1 MCNSSTPFNSFGEF
15 SSLLSNQQE
24 NKPPYFWALAF
35 NAEHRRELLRHGWKD
50 IGKVLVAVVILGVIY
65 QLVML
70 HKIYLG
76 EASVVAILLA
86 IIRFLLLRAPVARL
100 AGRRK
105 GRP

>member
-1 MCNSSTPFNSFGEF
+1 
-15 SSLLSNQQE
+15 
-24 NKPPYFWALAF
+24 
-35 NAEHRRELLRHGWKD
+35 
-50 IGKVLVAVVILGVIY
+50 
-65 QLVML
+65 L

-86 IIRFLLLRAPVARL
+86 IIPYLLLLLLRAPVARL

>member
-1 MCNSSTPFNSFGEF
+1 
-15 SSLLSNQQE
+15 
-24 NKPPYFWALAF
+24 
-35 NAEHRRELLRHGWKD
+35 
-50 IGKVLVAVVILGVIY
+50 
-65 QLVML
+65 L

-86 IIRFLLLRAPVARL
+86 IIPYLLLRAPVARL

>member
-1 MCNSSTPFNSFGEF
+1 VQFAPG
-15 SSLLSNQQE
+15 LRDARE

-50 IGKVLVAVVILGVIY
+50 IAKVFVAVVILGVIY
-65 QLVML
+65 QVVML
-70 HKIYLG
+70 HKIDLG

-86 IIRFLLLRAPVARL
+86 IIRCLLLCAPVARL

>member
-1 MCNSSTPFNSFGEF
+1 
-15 SSLLSNQQE
+15 
-24 NKPPYFWALAF
+24 
-35 NAEHRRELLRHGWKD
+35 
-50 IGKVLVAVVILGVIY
+50 
-65 QLVML
+65 L

-86 IIRFLLLRAPVARL
+86 IIPYLLLLLRAPVARL